1 MFGKS
6 ENFKEEYSCS
16 IIKIGEIKPI
26 AGKDK
31 IGFTLVNGETI
42 VIRKDQVKEGDIL
55 IYASNESE
63 LNKDFLGANNLF
75 ESSSYEL
82 NSNASEVEKYIL
94 KNKELKPQLN
104 TVEKNLAK
112 LDTCI
117 KFVIRYESEVATADG
132 DEDILYDLSQRLAK
146 STGFISGYINR
157 NVEDF
162 PSLVEFVNEAEKIRG
177 EKETL
182 FNELKSEIEANTEYI
197 RSRVGFFNKTGRVR
211 SIRLGGVASK
221 GYLFTLEELAKYNP
235 KVKDI
240 NLEEYLGQDFDTV
253 DGELFVKAYVP
264 FVPEKKTKT
273 SSADKR
279 NKKIVRFDRMIEG
292 EFSFNYDS
300 LLLPKNI
307 HKIKPTDSVAITVKI
322 HGTSFVCGKVHV
334 KTPIKLPFI
343 QRMRN
348 KFIDLTGLFKKY
360 RVIDYKIEY
369 GNVTSSRNVIKNKY
383 INKDVT
389 DGYYSVDVW
398 GEYGELIYPYL
409 SEGMTLYGEIFGY
422 LTNNTKMIQKQYDYG
437 CEVGTN
443 KLMPYRITTSLPD
456 GGKYEWNVEEVKDW
470 TEKLI
475 KEHPEIADRI
485 HVIDLL
491 YHGTLADL
499 YPTLSVTE
507 HWNENVLEE
516 LRNDKKHFG
525 MEKDEPLCENKVVRE
540 GLCIRIDDDET
551 NENFKLKCQKF
562 YDREKKL
569 MDEGEV
575 DVEMN
580 NTYSSD
586 L

>member
-6 ENFKEEYSCS
+6 ENFKEEYCCS
-16 IIKIGEIKPI
+16 IIRVGEIKPI

-75 ESSSYEL
+75 ESNSYEL
-82 NSNASEVEKYIL
+82 NSNASELEKYIL

-104 TVEKNLAK
+104 SVEKNLAK
-112 LDTCI
+112 LDNCI
-117 KFVIRYESEVATADG
+117 KFVIRYESEVATAEG

-146 STGFISGYINR
+146 STGFISGYIKR

-162 PSLVEFVNEAEKIRG
+162 PSLVEFVNEAEKIRA

-264 FVPEKKTKT
+264 FVPEKKPKT

-279 NKKIVRFDRMIEG
+279 NKKILRFDRMIEG

-307 HKIKPTDSVAITVKI
+307 HKIKPTDRVAITVKI

-334 KTPIKLPFI
+334 KTPIKLPFM
-343 QRMRN
+343 QRMCN
-348 KFIDLTGLFKKY
+348 KFIDLTGWFKKY
-360 RVIDYKIEY
+360 RTIDYKIEY
-369 GNVTSSRNVIKNKY
+369 GNVTSSRKVIKNKY

-389 DGYYSVDVW
+389 DGYYSVDVYS
-398 GEYGELIYPYL
+398 EYGELIYPYL
-409 SEGMTLYGEIFGY
+409 SEGMTVYGEIFGY

-499 YPTLSVTE
+499 YPTLSLTE

-575 DVEMN
+575 DIEMN
-580 NTYSSD
+580 DTYSSD

>member
-1 MFGKS
+1 M
-6 ENFKEEYSCS
+6 
-16 IIKIGEIKPI
+16 
-26 AGKDK
+26 
-31 IGFTLVNGETI
+31 
-42 VIRKDQVKEGDIL
+42 
-55 IYASNESE
+55 
-63 LNKDFLGANNLF
+63 
-75 ESSSYEL
+75 
-82 NSNASEVEKYIL
+82 
-94 KNKELKPQLN
+94 
-104 TVEKNLAK
+104 EKNLAK
-112 LDTCI
+112 LDNCI
-117 KFVIRYESEVATADG
+117 KFVIRYESEVATAEG

-162 PSLVEFVNEAEKIRG
+162 PSLVEFVNEAEKVRA

-182 FNELKSEIEANTEYI
+182 FKELKSEIEANAEYV

-264 FVPEKKTKT
+264 FVPEKRTKT
-273 SSADKR
+273 SNAEKR

-300 LLLPKNI
+300 LLLPKYI

-334 KTPIKLPFI
+334 KTPIKLPFMR
-343 QRMRN
+343 RMCN

-360 RVIDYKIEY
+360 RTIDYKVEY
-369 GNVTSSRNVIKNKY
+369 GNVTSSRTVIKNKY

-422 LTNNTKMIQKQYDYG
+422 LTNSTKMIQKQYDYG

-499 YPTLSVTE
+499 YPTLSLTE

-575 DVEMN
+575 DIEMN
-580 NTYSSD
+580 NTY
-586 L
+586 

>member
-75 ESSSYEL
+75 ESNSYEL
-82 NSNASEVEKYIL
+82 NSNASDVEKYIL
-94 KNKELKPQLN
+94 KNKDLKPQLN
-104 TVEKNLAK
+104 SVEKNLAK
-112 LDTCI
+112 LDNCI
-117 KFVIRYESEVATADG
+117 KFVIRYESEVATAEG
-132 DEDILYDLSQRLAK
+132 DEDILYDLSQRLTK

-162 PSLVEFVNEAEKIRG
+162 PSLVEFVNEAEKVRG

-182 FNELKSEIEANTEYI
+182 FKELKSEIEANTEYV

-211 SIRLGGVASK
+211 SIRLGGVDSK

-264 FVPEKKTKT
+264 FVPEKRTKT
-273 SSADKR
+273 SSAKKR

-334 KTPIKLPFI
+334 KTPIKLPFM

-360 RVIDYKIEY
+360 RTIDYKVEY

-398 GEYGELIYPYL
+398 SEYGELIYPYL

-422 LTNNTKMIQKQYDYG
+422 LTNSTKMIQKQYDYG

-456 GGKYEWNVEEVKDW
+456 GGKYEWNVEEVKEW

-491 YHGTLADL
+491 YHGTLTDL
-499 YPTLSVTE
+499 YPTLSLTE

-575 DVEMN
+575 DIEMN
-580 NTYSSD
+580 NTY
-586 L
+586 

>member
-31 IGFTLVNGETI
+31 IGFTLVNGESI

-75 ESSSYEL
+75 ESNSYEL

-94 KNKELKPQLN
+94 KNKDLKPQLN
-104 TVEKNLAK
+104 SVEKNLAK
-112 LDTCI
+112 LDNCI
-117 KFVIRYESEVATADG
+117 KFVIRYESEVATAED

-162 PSLVEFVNEAEKIRG
+162 PSLVEFVNEAEKVRA

-182 FNELKSEIEANTEYI
+182 FKELKSEIEANTEYV

-211 SIRLGGVASK
+211 SIRLGGVVSK

-264 FVPEKKTKT
+264 FVPEKRTKT
-273 SSADKR
+273 SSAEKR
-279 NKKIVRFDRMIEG
+279 NKKIVRFDRIIEG

-300 LLLPKNI
+300 LLLPKYI

-334 KTPIKLPFI
+334 KTPIKLPFMR
-343 QRMRN
+343 RMCN

-360 RVIDYKIEY
+360 RTIDYKVEY
-369 GNVTSSRNVIKNKY
+369 GNVTSSRTVIKNKY

-422 LTNNTKMIQKQYDYG
+422 LTNSTKMIQKQYDYG

-456 GGKYEWNVEEVKDW
+456 GGKYEWNVEEVKEW

-491 YHGTLADL
+491 YHGTLTDL
-499 YPTLSVTE
+499 YPTLSLTE

-575 DVEMN
+575 DIEMG
-580 NTYSSD
+580 NTY
-586 L
+586 

>member
-16 IIKIGEIKPI
+16 IIRIGEIKPI

-31 IGFTLVNGETI
+31 IGFTLVNGESI

-75 ESSSYEL
+75 ESNSYEL

-94 KNKELKPQLN
+94 KNKDLKPQLN
-104 TVEKNLAK
+104 SVEKNLAK
-112 LDTCI
+112 LDNCI
-117 KFVIRYESEVATADG
+117 KFVIRYESEVATAEG

-157 NVEDF
+157 NVDDF
-162 PSLVEFVNEAEKIRG
+162 PSLVEFVNEAEKVRG

-182 FNELKSEIEANTEYI
+182 FKELKSEIEANTEYV

-264 FVPEKKTKT
+264 FVPEKRTKT
-273 SSADKR
+273 SSSEKR

-334 KTPIKLPFI
+334 KTPIKLPFMR
-343 QRMRN
+343 RMCN

-360 RVIDYKIEY
+360 RTIDYKIEY

-398 GEYGELIYPYL
+398 SEYGELIYPYL

-422 LTNNTKMIQKQYDYG
+422 LTNSTKMIQKQYDYG

-456 GGKYEWNVEEVKDW
+456 GGKYEWNVEEVKEW

-491 YHGTLADL
+491 YNGTLADL
-499 YPTLSVTE
+499 YPTLSITE

-525 MEKDEPLCENKVVRE
+525 MEKDEPLCENKVPRE

-575 DVEMN
+575 DIEMN
-580 NTYSSD
+580 NTY
-586 L
+586 

>member
-31 IGFTLVNGETI
+31 IGFTLVNGESI

-75 ESSSYEL
+75 ESNSYEL

-94 KNKELKPQLN
+94 KNKDLKPQLN
-104 TVEKNLAK
+104 SVEKNLAK
-112 LDTCI
+112 LDNCI
-117 KFVIRYESEVATADG
+117 KFVIRYESEVATAEG

-162 PSLVEFVNEAEKIRG
+162 PSLVEFVNEAEKVRA

-182 FNELKSEIEANTEYI
+182 FKELKSEIEANTEYV

-264 FVPEKKTKT
+264 FVPEKRTKT
-273 SSADKR
+273 SSAEKR

-300 LLLPKNI
+300 LLLPKYI

-334 KTPIKLPFI
+334 KTPIKLPFMR
-343 QRMRN
+343 RMCN

-360 RVIDYKIEY
+360 RTIDYKIEY
-369 GNVTSSRNVIKNKY
+369 GNVTSSRKVIKNKY

-389 DGYYSVDVW
+389 DGYYSVDIW

-499 YPTLSVTE
+499 YPTLSLTE

-525 MEKDEPLCENKVVRE
+525 MEKDEPLCENKVPRE
-540 GLCIRIDDDET
+540 GICIRINDDET

-569 MDEGEV
+569 IDEGEV

-580 NTYSSD
+580 NTYG

>member
-6 ENFKEEYSCS
+6 ENFKEEYCCS
-16 IIKIGEIKPI
+16 IIRVGEIKPI

-31 IGFTLVNGETI
+31 IGFTLVNGESI

-75 ESSSYEL
+75 ESNSYEL

-94 KNKELKPQLN
+94 KNKDLKPQLN
-104 TVEKNLAK
+104 YVEKNLAK
-112 LDTCI
+112 LDNCI
-117 KFVIRYESEVATADG
+117 KFVIRYESEVATAEG

-162 PSLVEFVNEAEKIRG
+162 PSLVEFVNEAEKVRT

-182 FNELKSEIEANTEYI
+182 FKELKSEIEANAEYV

-264 FVPEKKTKT
+264 FVPEKRTKT
-273 SSADKR
+273 SNAEKR

-300 LLLPKNI
+300 LLLPKYI

-334 KTPIKLPFI
+334 KTPIKLPFMR
-343 QRMRN
+343 RMCN

-360 RVIDYKIEY
+360 RTIDYKVEY
-369 GNVTSSRNVIKNKY
+369 GNVTSSRKVIKNKY

-389 DGYYSVDVW
+389 DGYYSVDVYS
-398 GEYGELIYPYL
+398 EYGELIYPYL
-409 SEGMTLYGEIFGY
+409 SEGMTVYGEIFGY

-499 YPTLSVTE
+499 YPTLSLTE

-525 MEKDEPLCENKVVRE
+525 MEKDEPLCENKVPRE

-575 DVEMN
+575 DIEMG
-580 NTYSSD
+580 NTY
-586 L
+586 

>member
-6 ENFKEEYSCS
+6 ENFKEEYCCS
-16 IIKIGEIKPI
+16 IIRVGEIKPI

-75 ESSSYEL
+75 ESNSYEL

-94 KNKELKPQLN
+94 KNKDLKPQLN
-104 TVEKNLAK
+104 SVEKNLAK
-112 LDTCI
+112 LDNCI
-117 KFVIRYESEVATADG
+117 KFVIRYESEVATAEG

-157 NVEDF
+157 NVEEF
-162 PSLVEFVNEAEKIRG
+162 PSLVEFVNEAEKVRT

-182 FNELKSEIEANTEYI
+182 FKELKSEIEANAEYV

-264 FVPEKKTKT
+264 FVPEKRTKT
-273 SSADKR
+273 SSAEKR

-334 KTPIKLPFI
+334 KTPIKLPFMR
-343 QRMRN
+343 RMCN

-360 RVIDYKIEY
+360 RAIDYKVEY

-398 GEYGELIYPYL
+398 SEYGELIYPYL

-422 LTNNTKMIQKQYDYG
+422 LTNSTKMIQKQYDYG

-491 YHGTLADL
+491 YHGTLTDL
-499 YPTLSVTE
+499 YPTLSLTE

-575 DVEMN
+575 DIEMG
-580 NTYSSD
+580 NTY
-586 L
+586 

>member
-6 ENFKEEYSCS
+6 ENFKEEYCCS
-16 IIKIGEIKPI
+16 IIRVGEIKPI

-82 NSNASEVEKYIL
+82 NSNASELEKYIL
-94 KNKELKPQLN
+94 KNKDLKPQLN
-104 TVEKNLAK
+104 SVEKNLAK
-112 LDTCI
+112 LDNCI
-117 KFVIRYESEVATADG
+117 KFVIRYESEVATAEG

-146 STGFISGYINR
+146 STGFISGYIKR

-162 PSLVEFVNEAEKIRG
+162 PSLVEFVNEAEKIRA

-264 FVPEKKTKT
+264 FVPEKKPKT

-279 NKKIVRFDRMIEG
+279 NKKILRFDRMIEG

-307 HKIKPTDSVAITVKI
+307 HKIKPTDRVAITVKV

-343 QRMRN
+343 QRMCN
-348 KFIDLTGLFKKY
+348 KFIDLTGWFKKY
-360 RVIDYKIEY
+360 RTIDYKIEY
-369 GNVTSSRNVIKNKY
+369 GNVTSSRKVIKNKY

-389 DGYYSVDVW
+389 DGYYSVDVYS
-398 GEYGELIYPYL
+398 EYGELIYPYL
-409 SEGMTLYGEIFGY
+409 SEGMTVYGEIFGY
-422 LTNNTKMIQKQYDYG
+422 LTNNTKLIQKQYDYG

-499 YPTLSVTE
+499 YPTLSLTE

-525 MEKDEPLCENKVVRE
+525 MEKDEPLCENKVPRE
-540 GLCIRIDDDET
+540 GICIRIDDDET

-575 DVEMN
+575 DIEMN
-580 NTYSSD
+580 DTYSSD

>member
-6 ENFKEEYSCS
+6 ENFKEEYCCS
-16 IIKIGEIKPI
+16 IIRVGEIKPI

-75 ESSSYEL
+75 ESNSYEL

-94 KNKELKPQLN
+94 KNKDLKPQLN
-104 TVEKNLAK
+104 SVEKNLAK
-112 LDTCI
+112 LDNCI
-117 KFVIRYESEVATADG
+117 KFVIRYESEVATAEG

-162 PSLVEFVNEAEKIRG
+162 PSLVEFVNEAEKVRA

-182 FNELKSEIEANTEYI
+182 FKELKSEIEANTEYV

-211 SIRLGGVASK
+211 SIRLGGVVSK

-264 FVPEKKTKT
+264 FVPEKRTKT
-273 SSADKR
+273 SSAEKR
-279 NKKIVRFDRMIEG
+279 NKKIVRFDRIIEG

-300 LLLPKNI
+300 LLLPKYI

-334 KTPIKLPFI
+334 KTPIKLPFMR
-343 QRMRN
+343 RMCN

-360 RVIDYKIEY
+360 RTIDYKVEY
-369 GNVTSSRNVIKNKY
+369 GNVTSSRTVIKNKY

-409 SEGMTLYGEIFGY
+409 SEGMILYGEIFGY
-422 LTNNTKMIQKQYDYG
+422 LTNSTKMIQKQYDYG

-456 GGKYEWNVEEVKDW
+456 GGKYEWNVEEVKEW

-491 YHGTLADL
+491 YHGTLTDL
-499 YPTLSVTE
+499 YPTLSLTE

-575 DVEMN
+575 DIEMG
-580 NTYSSD
+580 NTY
-586 L
+586 

>member
-1 MFGKS
+1 MFRKS
-6 ENFKEEYSCS
+6 ENFKEEYCCS
-16 IIKIGEIKPI
+16 IIRVGEIKPI
-26 AGKDK
+26 VGKDK
-31 IGFTLVNGETI
+31 IGFTLVNGESI

-75 ESSSYEL
+75 ESNSYEL

-94 KNKELKPQLN
+94 KNKDLKPQLN
-104 TVEKNLAK
+104 SVEKNLAK
-112 LDTCI
+112 LDNCI
-117 KFVIRYESEVATADG
+117 KFVIRYESEVATAED
-132 DEDILYDLSQRLAK
+132 DEDILYDLSQRLTK

-157 NVEDF
+157 NVDDF
-162 PSLVEFVNEAEKIRG
+162 PSLVEFVNEAEKVRA

-182 FNELKSEIEANTEYI
+182 FKELKSEIEANTEYV

-264 FVPEKKTKT
+264 FVPEKRTKT
-273 SSADKR
+273 SSAEKR

-307 HKIKPTDSVAITVKI
+307 HKIKPTDSVAITVKV

-343 QRMRN
+343 QRMCN
-348 KFIDLTGLFKKY
+348 KFIDLTGWFKKY
-360 RVIDYKIEY
+360 RTIDYKIEY
-369 GNVTSSRNVIKNKY
+369 GNVTSSRKVIKNKY

-398 GEYGELIYPYL
+398 SEYGELIYPYL

-422 LTNNTKMIQKQYDYG
+422 LTNSTKMIQKQYDYG

-499 YPTLSVTE
+499 YPTLSLTE

-525 MEKDEPLCENKVVRE
+525 MEKNEPLCENKVPRE

-575 DVEMN
+575 DIEMN
-580 NTYSSD
+580 DTYSSD

>member
-16 IIKIGEIKPI
+16 IIRIGEIKPI
-26 AGKDK
+26 EGKDK

-75 ESSSYEL
+75 ESNSYEL

-94 KNKELKPQLN
+94 KNKDLKPQLN
-104 TVEKNLAK
+104 YVEKNLTK
-112 LDTCI
+112 LDNCI
-117 KFVIRYESEVATADG
+117 KFVIRYESEVATAEG

-146 STGFISGYINR
+146 STGFISGYLNR

-162 PSLVEFVNEAEKIRG
+162 PSLVEFVNEAEKVRA

-182 FNELKSEIEANTEYI
+182 FKELKSEIEANTEYV

-264 FVPEKKTKT
+264 FVPEKRTKT
-273 SSADKR
+273 SSAEKR

-334 KTPIKLPFI
+334 KTPIKLPFMR
-343 QRMRN
+343 RMCN

-360 RVIDYKIEY
+360 RTIDYKVEY

-398 GEYGELIYPYL
+398 SEYGELIYPYL

-422 LTNNTKMIQKQYDYG
+422 LTNSTKMIQKQYDYG

-456 GGKYEWNVEEVKDW
+456 GGKYEWNVEEVKEW

-499 YPTLSVTE
+499 YPTLSLTE

-575 DVEMN
+575 DIEMG
-580 NTYSSD
+580 NTY
-586 L
+586 

>member
-6 ENFKEEYSCS
+6 ENFKEEYCCS
-16 IIKIGEIKPI
+16 IIRVGEIKPI
-26 AGKDK
+26 VGKDK
-31 IGFTLVNGETI
+31 IGFTLVNGESI

-75 ESSSYEL
+75 ESNSYEL

-94 KNKELKPQLN
+94 KNKDLKPQLN
-104 TVEKNLAK
+104 SVEKNLAK
-112 LDTCI
+112 LDNCI
-117 KFVIRYESEVATADG
+117 KFVIRYESEVATAEG

-162 PSLVEFVNEAEKIRG
+162 PSLVEFVNEAEKVRA

-182 FNELKSEIEANTEYI
+182 FKELKSEIEANTEYV

-264 FVPEKKTKT
+264 FVPEKRTKT
-273 SSADKR
+273 SSAEKR

-307 HKIKPTDSVAITVKI
+307 HKIKPTDSVAITVKV

-343 QRMRN
+343 LRMCN
-348 KFIDLTGLFKKY
+348 KFIDLTGWFKKY
-360 RVIDYKIEY
+360 RTIDYKIEY
-369 GNVTSSRNVIKNKY
+369 GNVTSSRKVIKNKY

-389 DGYYSVDVW
+389 DGYYSVDVYS
-398 GEYGELIYPYL
+398 EYGELIYPYL

-422 LTNNTKMIQKQYDYG
+422 LTNSTKMIQKQYDYG

-499 YPTLSVTE
+499 YPTLSLTE

-525 MEKDEPLCENKVVRE
+525 MEKNEPLCENKVPRE

-575 DVEMN
+575 DIEMN
-580 NTYSSD
+580 DTYSSD

>member
-6 ENFKEEYSCS
+6 KNFKEEYSCS

-31 IGFTLVNGETI
+31 IGFTLVNGESI

-75 ESSSYEL
+75 ESNSYEL

-94 KNKELKPQLN
+94 KNKDLKPQLN
-104 TVEKNLAK
+104 SVEKNLAK
-112 LDTCI
+112 LDNCI
-117 KFVIRYESEVATADG
+117 KFVIRYESEVATAEG

-162 PSLVEFVNEAEKIRG
+162 PSLVEFVNEAEKVRT

-182 FNELKSEIEANTEYI
+182 FKELKSEIEANAEYV

-264 FVPEKKTKT
+264 FVPEKRTKT
-273 SSADKR
+273 SNADKR
-279 NKKIVRFDRMIEG
+279 NKKIVRFDRMIDG

-334 KTPIKLPFI
+334 KTPIKLPFMR
-343 QRMRN
+343 RMCN

-360 RVIDYKIEY
+360 RTIDYKVEY

-398 GEYGELIYPYL
+398 SEYGELIYPYL

-422 LTNNTKMIQKQYDYG
+422 LTNSTKMIQKQYDYG

-499 YPTLSVTE
+499 YPTLSLTE

-575 DVEMN
+575 DIEMN
-580 NTYSSD
+580 NTY
-586 L
+586 

>member
-6 ENFKEEYSCS
+6 ENFKEEYCCS
-16 IIKIGEIKPI
+16 IIRVGEIKPI

-75 ESSSYEL
+75 ESNSYEL
-82 NSNASEVEKYIL
+82 NSNASELEKYIL

-112 LDTCI
+112 LDNCI
-117 KFVIRYESEVATADG
+117 KFVIRYESEVATAEG
-132 DEDILYDLSQRLAK
+132 DEDILYDLSQRMAK
-146 STGFISGYINR
+146 STGFISGYIKR

-162 PSLVEFVNEAEKIRG
+162 PSLVEFVNEAEKVRT

-182 FNELKSEIEANTEYI
+182 IKELKSEIEANTEYI

-264 FVPEKKTKT
+264 FVPEKRTKT
-273 SSADKR
+273 SSAEKR
-279 NKKIVRFDRMIEG
+279 NKKIVRFDRMIDG

-334 KTPIKLPFI
+334 KTPIKLPFMR
-343 QRMRN
+343 RMCN

-360 RVIDYKIEY
+360 RTIDYKVEY

-398 GEYGELIYPYL
+398 SEYGELIYPYL

-422 LTNNTKMIQKQYDYG
+422 LTNSTKMIQKQYDYG

-499 YPTLSVTE
+499 YPTLSLTE

-540 GLCIRIDDDET
+540 GICIRIDDDET

-575 DVEMN
+575 DIEMN
-580 NTYSSD
+580 NTY
-586 L
+586 

>member
-31 IGFTLVNGETI
+31 IGFTLVNGESI

-75 ESSSYEL
+75 ESNSYEL

-94 KNKELKPQLN
+94 KNKDLKPQLN
-104 TVEKNLAK
+104 SVEKNLTK
-112 LDTCI
+112 LDNCI
-117 KFVIRYESEVATADG
+117 KFVIRYESEVATAEG

-146 STGFISGYINR
+146 STGFISDYINR

-162 PSLVEFVNEAEKIRG
+162 PSLVEFVNEAEKVRA

-182 FNELKSEIEANTEYI
+182 FKELKSEIEANTEYV

-211 SIRLGGVASK
+211 SIRLGGVDSK

-264 FVPEKKTKT
+264 FVPEKRTKT
-273 SSADKR
+273 SSAEKR

-300 LLLPKNI
+300 LLLPKYI

-343 QRMRN
+343 QRMCN
-348 KFIDLTGLFKKY
+348 KFIDLTGWFKKY
-360 RVIDYKIEY
+360 RTIDYKIEY
-369 GNVTSSRNVIKNKY
+369 GNVTSSRKVIKNKY

-389 DGYYSVDVW
+389 DGYYSVDVYS
-398 GEYGELIYPYL
+398 EYGELIYPYL
-409 SEGMTLYGEIFGY
+409 SEGMTVYGEIFGY

-491 YHGTLADL
+491 YHGTLTDL
-499 YPTLSVTE
+499 YPTLSLTE

-525 MEKDEPLCENKVVRE
+525 MEKDEPLCENKVPRE
-540 GLCIRIDDDET
+540 GICIRINDDET

-569 MDEGEV
+569 IDEGEV

-580 NTYSSD
+580 NTYG

>member
-6 ENFKEEYSCS
+6 ENFKEEYCCS
-16 IIKIGEIKPI
+16 IIRVGEIKPI
-26 AGKDK
+26 VGKDK
-31 IGFTLVNGETI
+31 IGFTLVNGESI

-75 ESSSYEL
+75 ESNSYEL

-94 KNKELKPQLN
+94 KNKDLKPQLN
-104 TVEKNLAK
+104 SVEKNLAK
-112 LDTCI
+112 LDNCI
-117 KFVIRYESEVATADG
+117 KFVIRYESEVATAEG

-162 PSLVEFVNEAEKIRG
+162 PSLVEFVNEAEKVRA

-182 FNELKSEIEANTEYI
+182 FKELKSEIEANTEYV

-264 FVPEKKTKT
+264 FVPEKRTKT
-273 SSADKR
+273 SSAEKR

-307 HKIKPTDSVAITVKI
+307 HKIKPTDSVAITVKV

-343 QRMRN
+343 QRMCN
-348 KFIDLTGLFKKY
+348 KFIDLTGWFKKY
-360 RVIDYKIEY
+360 RTIDYKIEY
-369 GNVTSSRNVIKNKY
+369 GNVTSSRKVIKNKY

-389 DGYYSVDVW
+389 DGYYSVDV
-398 GEYGELIYPYL
+398 
-409 SEGMTLYGEIFGY
+409 
-422 LTNNTKMIQKQYDYG
+422 
-437 CEVGTN
+437 
-443 KLMPYRITTSLPD
+443 
-456 GGKYEWNVEEVKDW
+456 
-470 TEKLI
+470 
-475 KEHPEIADRI
+475 
-485 HVIDLL
+485 
-491 YHGTLADL
+491 
-499 YPTLSVTE
+499 
-507 HWNENVLEE
+507 
-516 LRNDKKHFG
+516 
-525 MEKDEPLCENKVVRE
+525 
-540 GLCIRIDDDET
+540 
-551 NENFKLKCQKF
+551 
-562 YDREKKL
+562 
-569 MDEGEV
+569 
-575 DVEMN
+575 
-580 NTYSSD
+580 
-586 L
+586 

>member
-31 IGFTLVNGETI
+31 IGFTLVNGESI

-75 ESSSYEL
+75 ESNSYEL

-94 KNKELKPQLN
+94 KNKDLKPQLN
-104 TVEKNLAK
+104 SVEKNLAK
-112 LDTCI
+112 LDNCI
-117 KFVIRYESEVATADG
+117 KFVIRYESEVATAEG

-162 PSLVEFVNEAEKIRG
+162 PSLVEFVNEAEKVRA

-182 FNELKSEIEANTEYI
+182 FKELKSEIEANAEYV

-264 FVPEKKTKT
+264 FVPEKRTKT
-273 SSADKR
+273 SNAEKR

-300 LLLPKNI
+300 LLLPKYI

-334 KTPIKLPFI
+334 KTPIKLPFMR
-343 QRMRN
+343 RMCN

-360 RVIDYKIEY
+360 RTIDYKVEY
-369 GNVTSSRNVIKNKY
+369 GNVTSSRTVIKNKY

-422 LTNNTKMIQKQYDYG
+422 LTNSTKMIQKQYDYG

-443 KLMPYRITTSLPD
+443 KLMHYRITTSLPD
-456 GGKYEWNVEEVKDW
+456 GGKYEWNVEEVKEW

-499 YPTLSVTE
+499 YPTLSLTE

-540 GLCIRIDDDET
+540 GICIRIDDDET

-575 DVEMN
+575 DIEMN
-580 NTYSSD
+580 NTYG

>member
-16 IIKIGEIKPI
+16 IIRIGEIKPI
-26 AGKDK
+26 EGKDK

-75 ESSSYEL
+75 ESNSYEL

-94 KNKELKPQLN
+94 KNKDLKPQLN
-104 TVEKNLAK
+104 SVEKNLAK
-112 LDTCI
+112 LDNCI
-117 KFVIRYESEVATADG
+117 KFVIRYESEVATAED

-162 PSLVEFVNEAEKIRG
+162 PSLVEFVNEAEKVRA

-182 FNELKSEIEANTEYI
+182 FKELKSEIEANAEYV

-264 FVPEKKTKT
+264 FVPEKRTKI
-273 SSADKR
+273 SNAEKR

-300 LLLPKNI
+300 LLLPKYI
-307 HKIKPTDSVAITVKI
+307 HKIKPTDSVSITVKI

-334 KTPIKLPFI
+334 KTPIKLPFMR
-343 QRMRN
+343 RMCN

-360 RVIDYKIEY
+360 RTIDYKIEY
-369 GNVTSSRNVIKNKY
+369 GNVTSSRTVIKNKY

-422 LTNNTKMIQKQYDYG
+422 LTNSTKMIQKQYDYG

-456 GGKYEWNVEEVKDW
+456 GGKYEWNVEEVKEW

-491 YHGTLADL
+491 YHGTLTDL
-499 YPTLSVTE
+499 YPTLSLTE

-525 MEKDEPLCENKVVRE
+525 MEKNEPLCENKVPRE
-540 GLCIRIDDDET
+540 GICIRIDDDET

-569 MDEGEV
+569 IDEGEV

-580 NTYSSD
+580 NTYG

>member
-16 IIKIGEIKPI
+16 IIRIGEIKPI
-26 AGKDK
+26 EGKDK

-75 ESSSYEL
+75 ESNSYEL

-94 KNKELKPQLN
+94 KNKDLKPQLN
-104 TVEKNLAK
+104 YVEKNLAK
-112 LDTCI
+112 LDNCI
-117 KFVIRYESEVATADG
+117 KFVIRYESEVATAEG

-157 NVEDF
+157 NVDDF
-162 PSLVEFVNEAEKIRG
+162 PSLVEFVNEAEKVRG

-182 FNELKSEIEANTEYI
+182 FKELKSEIEANTEYV

-264 FVPEKKTKT
+264 FVPEKRTKT
-273 SSADKR
+273 SSAKKR

-334 KTPIKLPFI
+334 KTPIKLPFMR
-343 QRMRN
+343 RMCN

-360 RVIDYKIEY
+360 RTIDYKVEY

-398 GEYGELIYPYL
+398 SEYGELIYPYL

-422 LTNNTKMIQKQYDYG
+422 LTNSTKMIQKQYDYG

-456 GGKYEWNVEEVKDW
+456 GGKYEWNVEEVKEW

-491 YHGTLADL
+491 YHGTLTDL
-499 YPTLSVTE
+499 YPTLSLTE

-525 MEKDEPLCENKVVRE
+525 MEKDEPLCENKVPRE
-540 GLCIRIDDDET
+540 GICIRIDDDET

-569 MDEGEV
+569 IDEGEV

-580 NTYSSD
+580 NTYG

>member
-16 IIKIGEIKPI
+16 IIRIGEIKPI

-75 ESSSYEL
+75 ESCSYEL

-94 KNKELKPQLN
+94 KNKDLKPQLN
-104 TVEKNLAK
+104 SVEKNLAK
-112 LDTCI
+112 LDNCI
-117 KFVIRYESEVATADG
+117 KFVIRYESEVATAEG

-157 NVEDF
+157 NVDDF
-162 PSLVEFVNEAEKIRG
+162 PSLVEFVNEAEKVRA
-177 EKETL
+177 EKEIL
-182 FNELKSEIEANTEYI
+182 FKELKSEIEANTEYV

-264 FVPEKKTKT
+264 FVPEKRTKT
-273 SSADKR
+273 SSAEKR

-300 LLLPKNI
+300 LLLPKYI

-334 KTPIKLPFI
+334 KTPIKLPFMR
-343 QRMRN
+343 RMRN

-360 RVIDYKIEY
+360 RTIDYKIEY
-369 GNVTSSRNVIKNKY
+369 GNVTSSRKVIKNKY

-389 DGYYSVDVW
+389 DGYYSVDVYS
-398 GEYGELIYPYL
+398 EYGELIYPYL
-409 SEGMTLYGEIFGY
+409 SEGMTVYGEIFGY

-499 YPTLSVTE
+499 YPTLSLTE

-525 MEKDEPLCENKVVRE
+525 MEKDEPLCENKVPRE

-575 DVEMN
+575 DIEMN
-580 NTYSSD
+580 DTYSSD

>member
-6 ENFKEEYSCS
+6 ENFKEEYCCS
-16 IIKIGEIKPI
+16 IIRVGEIKPI

-75 ESSSYEL
+75 ESNSYEL
-82 NSNASEVEKYIL
+82 NSNASELEKYIL

-112 LDTCI
+112 LDNCI
-117 KFVIRYESEVATADG
+117 KFVIRYESEVATAEG

-146 STGFISGYINR
+146 STGFISGYIKR

-162 PSLVEFVNEAEKIRG
+162 PSLVEFVNEAEKIRV

-182 FNELKSEIEANTEYI
+182 IKELKSEIEANTEYI

-264 FVPEKKTKT
+264 FVPEKRTKT
-273 SSADKR
+273 SSAEKR
-279 NKKIVRFDRMIEG
+279 NKKIVRFDRMIDG

-334 KTPIKLPFI
+334 KTPIKLPFM

-360 RVIDYKIEY
+360 RTIDYKVEY

-398 GEYGELIYPYL
+398 SEYGELIYPYL

-422 LTNNTKMIQKQYDYG
+422 LTNSTKMIQKQYDYG

-499 YPTLSVTE
+499 YPTLSLTE

-575 DVEMN
+575 DIEMG
-580 NTYSSD
+580 NTY
-586 L
+586 